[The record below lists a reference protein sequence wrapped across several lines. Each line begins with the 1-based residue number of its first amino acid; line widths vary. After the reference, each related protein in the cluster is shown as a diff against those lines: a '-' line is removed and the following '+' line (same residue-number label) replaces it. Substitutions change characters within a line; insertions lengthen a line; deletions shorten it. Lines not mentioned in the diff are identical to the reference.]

1 MKKSLLK
8 FLFLSTVTCQ
18 LSTIT
23 SAQSD
28 RWQQKIKYQI
38 NVNMDVNTNRF
49 TGTEKIDYW
58 NNSPDTLTRVFF
70 HLYWNAFQPNSSMD
84 VRSRELGKTVLRE
97 PSRGSDGLD
106 WDARVKDRI
115 SKLTPDQIG
124 FQRVAS
130 VKINGAA
137 QELIEHETILEVVL
151 AKPIMPKSKI
161 QMDVQFEA
169 QVPLQIRR
177 SGRDNAEGV
186 RYSMSQWYPK
196 LVEYDYQGW
205 NANPYIAREFYG
217 VWGDFDVNIT
227 IDKNYF
233 VTAGGDLINAN
244 EIGRGYET
252 AGSKP
257 VTPSGNTVTWKW
269 QAYNVHDF
277 MWAADPKYKMI
288 TKAVTN
294 GPLIRVVYKGMD
306 SSSAIN
312 DARWQRVLDTAVLA
326 YPIIAKT
333 FGPYPYKT
341 YTFVQGGDGGME
353 YPMATLMKNASIGTA
368 IHEWMHSWYQM
379 MMGSNEALYPW
390 MDEGFTDYATSRVM
404 AEMRGSKAFA
414 AEGSYRSYLNLARS
428 GFEEP
433 ASTHAD
439 HYNTNFAYGA
449 ASYSKG
455 AVFMEQLGYIVGA
468 KVRDQILLDY
478 YYQWRFKHP
487 NPNDFIRVAEK
498 RSGME
503 LDWYKEYFINST
515 KTIDY
520 AVGDINV
527 VEGKATLTMKRIGK
541 MPMPLDVLVT
551 YKDGKQ
557 EIHNIPLNLMYG
569 VKPAEDA
576 TERIVEKPWRWTH
589 PEYKFTISRGIQD
602 IKSIEIDPSM
612 RLADINRN
620 NNKLIIPD

>member
-8 FLFLSTVTCQ
+8 FLFLSTLTCQ

-151 AKPIMPKSKI
+151 AKPIMPQSKI

-244 EIGRGYET
+244 EIGRGYEA

-257 VTPSGNTVTWKW
+257 IAPSGNTVTWKW
-269 QAYNVHDF
+269 QAYNVHD
-277 MWAADPKYKMI
+277 
-288 TKAVTN
+288 
-294 GPLIRVVYKGMD
+294 
-306 SSSAIN
+306 
-312 DARWQRVLDTAVLA
+312 
-326 YPIIAKT
+326 
-333 FGPYPYKT
+333 
-341 YTFVQGGDGGME
+341 
-353 YPMATLMKNASIGTA
+353 
-368 IHEWMHSWYQM
+368 
-379 MMGSNEALYPW
+379 
-390 MDEGFTDYATSRVM
+390 
-404 AEMRGSKAFA
+404 
-414 AEGSYRSYLNLARS
+414 
-428 GFEEP
+428 
-433 ASTHAD
+433 
-439 HYNTNFAYGA
+439 
-449 ASYSKG
+449 
-455 AVFMEQLGYIVGA
+455 
-468 KVRDQILLDY
+468 
-478 YYQWRFKHP
+478 
-487 NPNDFIRVAEK
+487 
-498 RSGME
+498 
-503 LDWYKEYFINST
+503 
-515 KTIDY
+515 
-520 AVGDINV
+520 
-527 VEGKATLTMKRIGK
+527 
-541 MPMPLDVLVT
+541 
-551 YKDGKQ
+551 
-557 EIHNIPLNLMYG
+557 
-569 VKPAEDA
+569 
-576 TERIVEKPWRWTH
+576 
-589 PEYKFTISRGIQD
+589 
-602 IKSIEIDPSM
+602 
-612 RLADINRN
+612 
-620 NNKLIIPD
+620 